1 MVYFFFF
8 NHKTSYELR
17 ISDWSSDVCSSDLI
31 WVPTN
36 YRLTPPEVAYLA
48 SSSGAKAMICD
59 DAFAQHADTARAA
72 SAALEHRIAIG
83 TPRNGELAYE
93 DLIDAGSGAVVGAA
107 EVDPA
112 EVDRDRTEEHTSE
125 LQSLMR
131 NSYSVSCV

>member
-1 MVYFFFF
+1 
-8 NHKTSYELR
+8 
-17 ISDWSSDVCSSDLI
+17 
-31 WVPTN
+31 
-36 YRLTPPEVAYLA
+36 
-48 SSSGAKAMICD
+48 MICD

-112 EVDRDRTEEHTSE
+112 EVDRDDPCWFFYTSGTPGRPKAAVLTHGQRSEEPTSE

-131 NSYSVSCV
+131 ISYAVFCLKTNTTTT